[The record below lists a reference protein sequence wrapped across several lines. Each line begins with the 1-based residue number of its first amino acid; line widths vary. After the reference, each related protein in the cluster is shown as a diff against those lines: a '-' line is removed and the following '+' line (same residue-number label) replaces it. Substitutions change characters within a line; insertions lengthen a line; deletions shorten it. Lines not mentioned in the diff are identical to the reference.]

1 VNDVPPPAVSA
12 AQPAAE
18 ARPLLVV
25 ADLNVHIGESHVLQG
40 VSFAVRAGGITGL
53 LGRNGVGKTTTLRG
67 ILGLV
72 DRTGSV
78 VLDGEETTRLAV
90 HEIVRRGVAY
100 VPEDRDV
107 FAGLTVQENLT
118 LAERAGAQ
126 HRYDLVYEL
135 FPELKQRGAQKAGTL
150 SGGQQQMVALAR
162 ALLNADNRILLVDEP
177 TKGLAPLV
185 VRHVVDAL
193 RRAAEVATIL
203 LVEQNLSVAHSLVR
217 DVVVLDQ
224 GRVSFTG
231 EVEQLIGDPALA
243 RRHLGLAAA
252 GSH

>member
-1 VNDVPPPAVSA
+1 MTEPA
-12 AQPAAE
+12 PAA
-18 ARPLLVV
+18 ARDTLLAVR
-25 ADLNVHIGESHVLQG
+25 DLNVFFGESHILQG
-40 VSFAVRAGGITGL
+40 VSFGVRRGGITGL

-67 ILGLV
+67 ILGMV
-72 DRTGSV
+72 PRTGSV
-78 VLDGEETTRLAV
+78 VFDGAETTRLAT

-107 FAGLTVQENLT
+107 FAGLTVEENLR
-118 LAERAGAQ
+118 LAERASAPL
-126 HRYDLVYEL
+126 RYDLVYEL
-135 FPELKQRGAQKAGTL
+135 FPELKQRAAQKAGTL

-162 ALLNADNRILLVDEP
+162 ALLNGDNRILLVDEP

-193 RRAAEVATIL
+193 RRAAEATTIL

-231 EVEQLIGDPALA
+231 DVEQLMGDPALA

>member
-1 VNDVPPPAVSA
+1 MSD
-12 AQPAAE
+12 PAAST
-18 ARPLLVV
+18 AAAGPLLDVR
-25 ADLNVHIGESHVLQG
+25 DLNVYFGESHILQG
-40 VSFAVRAGGITGL
+40 VSFGVKRGGITGL

-72 DRTGSV
+72 PRTGSV
-78 VLDGEETTRLAV
+78 VFDGDETVRLGT

-107 FAGLTVQENLT
+107 FAGLTVEENLR
-118 LAERAGAQ
+118 LAERAGAPL
-126 HRYDLVYEL
+126 RYDLVYEL
-135 FPELKQRGAQKAGTL
+135 FPELKQRAGQKAGTL
-150 SGGQQQMVALAR
+150 SGGQQQMVALSR
-162 ALLNADNRILLVDEP
+162 ALLNGDNRILLVDEP

-231 EVEQLIGDPALA
+231 DVEQLMGDPALA

>member
-1 VNDVPPPAVSA
+1 VNDAARSVPAGDA
-12 AQPAAE
+12 L
-18 ARPLLVV
+18 LLVV
-25 ADLNVHIGESHVLQG
+25 RDLNVFIGESHILQG
-40 VSFAVRAGGITGL
+40 VSFGVRRGGITGL

-67 ILGLV
+67 ILGMIA
-72 DRTGSV
+72 RTGSV
-78 VLDGEETTRLAV
+78 LLAGEETTRLAT

-107 FAGLTVQENLT
+107 FAGLTVEENLR
-118 LAERAGAQ
+118 LAERAGAPL
-126 HRYDLVYEL
+126 RYDLVYEL
-135 FPELKQRGAQKAGTL
+135 FPELKERAAQKAGTL

-162 ALLNADNRILLVDEP
+162 ALLNGDNKILLVDEP

-193 RRAAEVATIL
+193 QRAAEIATIL
-203 LVEQNLSVAHSLVR
+203 LVEQNLSVAHKLVK

-231 EVEQLIGDPALA
+231 DVEQLMGDPALA
-243 RRHLGLAAA
+243 RRHLGLAAV

>member
-1 VNDVPPPAVSA
+1 MTAP
-12 AQPAAE
+12 AQPAVGAP
-18 ARPLLVV
+18 AILLAVR
-25 ADLNVHIGESHVLQG
+25 DLNVYLAESHILQG
-40 VSFAVRAGGITGL
+40 VSFDVRAGGITGL

-72 DRTGSV
+72 PRTGSV
-78 VLDGEETTRLAV
+78 VLDGVETTKLPT
-90 HEIVRRGVAY
+90 HEIVRRGVAS

-107 FAGLTVQENLT
+107 FAGLTVEENLR
-118 LAERAGAQ
+118 LAERAGAPL
-126 HRYDLVYEL
+126 RYDLVYEL
-135 FPELKQRGAQKAGTL
+135 FPELEQRAAQKAGTL

-162 ALLNADNRILLVDEP
+162 ALLNGDNRILLVDEP

-185 VRHVVDAL
+185 VRHVVEGL
-193 RRAAEVATIL
+193 RRAAEAATIL
-203 LVEQNLSVAHSLVR
+203 LVEQNLSVAHRLVR
-217 DVVVLDQ
+217 DVIVLAQ

-231 EVEQLIGDPALA
+231 DVDQLMGDAALA

>member
-1 VNDVPPPAVSA
+1 VSDPAQAAPAGTLLDV
-12 AQPAAE
+12 
-18 ARPLLVV
+18 R
-25 ADLNVHIGESHVLQG
+25 DLNVFFGESHILQG
-40 VSFAVRAGGITGL
+40 VSFGVRRGGITGL

-67 ILGLV
+67 ILGMV
-72 DRTGSV
+72 TRTGSV
-78 VLDGEETTRLAV
+78 VFDGDETTRLAT

-107 FAGLTVQENLT
+107 FAGLTVEENLR
-118 LAERAGAQ
+118 LAERAGAPL
-126 HRYDLVYEL
+126 RYDLVYEL
-135 FPELKQRGAQKAGTL
+135 FPELKQRAAQKAGTL

-162 ALLNADNRILLVDEP
+162 ALLNGDNEILLVDEP

-193 RRAAEVATIL
+193 RRAADVATIL
-203 LVEQNLSVAHSLVR
+203 LVEQNLSVAHKLVK

-231 EVEQLIGDPALA
+231 DVEQLMGDPALA
-243 RRHLGLAAA
+243 RRHLGLAAV

>member
-1 VNDVPPPAVSA
+1 VSA
-12 AQPAAE
+12 AAA
-18 ARPLLVV
+18 AAAATPLLEVR
-25 ADLNVHIGESHVLQG
+25 DLHAYLSESHVLQG
-40 VSFAVRAGGITGL
+40 VSFAVRRGGITGL

-72 DRTGSV
+72 PRTGQV
-78 VLDGEETTRLAV
+78 LLDGVDTSSLAV
-90 HEIVRRGVAY
+90 HDVVRRGVAY

-107 FAGLTVQENLT
+107 FAGLTVEENLA
-118 LAERAGAQ
+118 LAERAGAE

-135 FPELKQRGAQKAGTL
+135 FPELKQRAAQKAGTL

-185 VRHVVDAL
+185 VRHVVEAL
-193 RRAAEVATIL
+193 RRAAEIATIL
-203 LVEQNLSVAHSLVR
+203 LVEQNLSVAHKLVH
-217 DVVVLDQ
+217 DVIVLDQ

-231 EVEQLIGDPALA
+231 TVDALMGDPALA
-243 RRHLGLAAA
+243 RRHLGLAAV
-252 GSH
+252 GGH

>member
-1 VNDVPPPAVSA
+1 VNDAARSVPAGDA
-12 AQPAAE
+12 L
-18 ARPLLVV
+18 LLVV
-25 ADLNVHIGESHVLQG
+25 RDLNVFIGESHILQG
-40 VSFAVRAGGITGL
+40 VSFDVRRGGITGL

-67 ILGLV
+67 ILGMIA
-72 DRTGSV
+72 RTGSV
-78 VLDGEETTRLAV
+78 LLAGEETTRLAT

-107 FAGLTVQENLT
+107 FAGLTVEENLR
-118 LAERAGAQ
+118 LAERAGAPL
-126 HRYDLVYEL
+126 RYDLVYEL
-135 FPELKQRGAQKAGTL
+135 FPELKQRAAQKAGTL

-162 ALLNADNRILLVDEP
+162 ALLNGDNKILLVDEP

-193 RRAAEVATIL
+193 QRAAEIATIL
-203 LVEQNLSVAHSLVR
+203 LVEQNLSVAHKLVK

-231 EVEQLIGDPALA
+231 DVEQLMGDPALA
-243 RRHLGLAAA
+243 RRHLGLAAV

>member
-1 VNDVPPPAVSA
+1 MSA
-12 AQPAAE
+12 AQTVAGTDT
-18 ARPLLVV
+18 LLAVS
-25 ADLNVHIGESHVLQG
+25 DLNVYIGESHILQG
-40 VSFAVRAGGITGL
+40 VSFGVRRGGITGL

-67 ILGLV
+67 ILGLIP
-72 DRTGSV
+72 RTGSV
-78 VLDGEETTRLAV
+78 LLDGAETTRLAT

-107 FAGLTVQENLT
+107 FAGLTVEENLR
-118 LAERAGAQ
+118 LAERAGAPL
-126 HRYDLVYEL
+126 RYDLVYEL
-135 FPELKQRGAQKAGTL
+135 FPELKQRAAQKAGTL

-162 ALLNADNRILLVDEP
+162 ALLNGDNTILLVDEP

-193 RRAAEVATIL
+193 RRAAEIATIL
-203 LVEQNLSVAHSLVR
+203 LVEQNLSVAHSLVK

-231 EVEQLIGDPALA
+231 NVEQLMGDPALA
-243 RRHLGLAAA
+243 RRHLGLAAV
-252 GSH
+252 GGH

>member
-1 VNDVPPPAVSA
+1 MSA
-12 AQPAAE
+12 APAA
-18 ARPLLVV
+18 AATPLLEVR
-25 ADLNVHIGESHVLQG
+25 DLHAYLSESHVLQG
-40 VSFAVRAGGITGL
+40 VSFAVRRGGITGL

-72 DRTGSV
+72 PRTGQV
-78 VLDGEETTRLAV
+78 LLDGDDTSSLAV
-90 HEIVRRGVAY
+90 HDVVRRGVAY

-107 FAGLTVQENLT
+107 FAGLTVEENLA
-118 LAERAGAQ
+118 LAERAGAE

-135 FPELKQRGAQKAGTL
+135 FPELKQRAAQKAGTL

-185 VRHVVDAL
+185 VRHVVEAL
-193 RRAAEVATIL
+193 RRAAEIATIL
-203 LVEQNLSVAHSLVR
+203 LVEQNLSVAHKLVH
-217 DVVVLDQ
+217 DVIVLDQ

-231 EVEQLIGDPALA
+231 TVDELMGDPALA
-243 RRHLGLAAA
+243 RRHLGLAAV
-252 GSH
+252 GGH

>member
-1 VNDVPPPAVSA
+1 MSAAEPAVANVA
-12 AQPAAE
+12 A
-18 ARPLLVV
+18 PLLDVR
-25 ADLNVHIGESHVLQG
+25 DLNVYIGESHILQG
-40 VSFAVRAGGITGL
+40 VSFTVRRGGITGL

-67 ILGLV
+67 ILGMV
-72 DRTGSV
+72 PRTGSAV
-78 VLDGEETTRLAV
+78 FDGEDTMRLAT
-90 HEIVRRGVAY
+90 HEIVRRGIAY

-107 FAGLTVQENLT
+107 FAGLTVEENLK
-118 LAERAGAQ
+118 LAERAGAE

-135 FPELKQRGAQKAGTL
+135 FPELEQRAAQKAGTL

-162 ALLNADNRILLVDEP
+162 ALLNADNRLLLVDEP

-185 VRHVVDAL
+185 VRNVVDAL
-193 RRAAEVATIL
+193 RRASELATIL

-231 EVEQLIGDPALA
+231 DVEQLMGDPALA

>member
-1 VNDVPPPAVSA
+1 VTAPDTLLDV
-12 AQPAAE
+12 
-18 ARPLLVV
+18 R
-25 ADLNVHIGESHVLQG
+25 DLNVFFGESHILQG
-40 VSFAVRAGGITGL
+40 VSFGVRRGGITGL

-67 ILGLV
+67 ILGMV
-72 DRTGSV
+72 PRSGSV
-78 VLDGEETTRLAV
+78 VFDGDETTRLAT

-107 FAGLTVQENLT
+107 FAGLTVEENLR
-118 LAERAGAQ
+118 LAERAGAPL
-126 HRYDLVYEL
+126 RYDLVYEL
-135 FPELKQRGAQKAGTL
+135 FPELKQRAAQKAGTL

-162 ALLNADNRILLVDEP
+162 ALLNGDNRILLVDEP

-193 RRAAEVATIL
+193 RRAAEATTIL

-217 DVVVLDQ
+217 EVVVLDQ

-231 EVEQLIGDPALA
+231 DVEQLMGDPALA

>member
-1 VNDVPPPAVSA
+1 MSEVV
-12 AQPAAE
+12 
-18 ARPLLVV
+18 PLLDVR
-25 ADLNVHIGESHVLQG
+25 DLHVYLSESHILQG
-40 VSFAVRAGGITGL
+40 VSFTVKRGGITGL
-53 LGRNGVGKTTTLRG
+53 LGRNGVGKTTTLRA

-72 DRTGSV
+72 PRTGTLL
-78 VLDGEETTRLAV
+78 LDGQDTSGLAV
-90 HEIVRRGVAY
+90 HEVVRRGVAY

-107 FAGLTVQENLT
+107 FAGLSVDENLA
-118 LAERAGAQ
+118 LAERGGAQ

-203 LVEQNLSVAHSLVR
+203 LVEQNLSVAHKLVR

-231 EVEQLIGDPALA
+231 EVDQLMGDPALA
-243 RRHLGLAAA
+243 RRHLGLAAV
-252 GSH
+252 GGH

>member
-1 VNDVPPPAVSA
+1 MSD
-12 AQPAAE
+12 PAAST
-18 ARPLLVV
+18 AAAGPLLDVR
-25 ADLNVHIGESHVLQG
+25 DLNVYFGESHILQG
-40 VSFAVRAGGITGL
+40 VSFGVKRGGITGL

-72 DRTGSV
+72 PRTGSV
-78 VLDGEETTRLAV
+78 LLAGADTTRLAT
-90 HEIVRRGVAY
+90 HDIVRRGVAY

-107 FAGLTVQENLT
+107 FAGLTVEENLR
-118 LAERAGAQ
+118 LAERAGAPL
-126 HRYDLVYEL
+126 RYDLVYEL
-135 FPELKQRGAQKAGTL
+135 FPELKQRAAQKAGTL

-162 ALLNADNRILLVDEP
+162 ALLNGDNEILLVDEP

-193 RRAAEVATIL
+193 RRAAEIATIL
-203 LVEQNLSVAHSLVR
+203 LVEQNLSVAHKLVK

-231 EVEQLIGDPALA
+231 DVEQLMGDPALA
-243 RRHLGLAAA
+243 RRHLGLAAV

>member
-1 VNDVPPPAVSA
+1 MSGA
-12 AQPAAE
+12 A
-18 ARPLLVV
+18 PLLVV
-25 ADLNVHIGESHVLQG
+25 GDLNVHIGESHVLQG

-78 VLDGEETTRLAV
+78 VLGGEETTRLAT

-107 FAGLTVQENLT
+107 FAGLTVEENLR
-118 LAERAGAQ
+118 LAERAGAR

-135 FPELKQRGAQKAGTL
+135 FPELKQRAAQKAGTL

-193 RRAAEVATIL
+193 RRAAEIATIL

-231 EVEQLIGDPALA
+231 DVDQLMSDPALA

-252 GSH
+252 GSR

>member
-1 VNDVPPPAVSA
+1 MSAPAT
-12 AQPAAE
+12 
-18 ARPLLVV
+18 LLAVR
-25 ADLNVHIGESHVLQG
+25 DLNVYLAESHILQG
-40 VSFAVRAGGITGL
+40 VSFDVVAGGITGL

-72 DRTGSV
+72 PRTGSV
-78 VLDGEETTRLAV
+78 TLEGAETTKLPT

-107 FAGLTVQENLT
+107 FAGLTVEENLR
-118 LAERAGAQ
+118 LAERAGAP

-135 FPELKQRGAQKAGTL
+135 FPELQQRAAQKAGTL

-162 ALLNADNRILLVDEP
+162 ALLNGDNRILLIDEP

-193 RRAAEVATIL
+193 RRAAEIATIL

-217 DVVVLDQ
+217 NVIVLDQ

-231 EVEQLIGDPALA
+231 EVDHLMGDPALA
-243 RRHLGLAAA
+243 RRHLGLATA

>member
-1 VNDVPPPAVSA
+1 MNEGALLDV
-12 AQPAAE
+12 
-18 ARPLLVV
+18 R
-25 ADLNVHIGESHVLQG
+25 DLNVRIGEAHILQG
-40 VSFAVRAGGITGL
+40 VSFSVRRGGITGL

-72 DRTGSV
+72 SRTGSV
-78 VLDGEETTRLAV
+78 QLGGEETTRLSV
-90 HEIVRRGVAY
+90 HDIVRRGVAY

-107 FAGLTVQENLT
+107 FAGLTVEENLR
-118 LAERAGAQ
+118 LAERDGTP
-126 HRYDLVYEL
+126 HRYDVVYEL
-135 FPELKQRGAQKAGTL
+135 FPELEQRAAQKAGTL

-193 RRAAEVATIL
+193 RRAAEATTIL
-203 LVEQNLSVAHSLVR
+203 LVEQNLSVAHALVR

-231 EVEQLIGDPALA
+231 DVDQLIGDPALA

-252 GSH
+252 GSHRS

>member
-1 VNDVPPPAVSA
+1 MTAPVHTATGAATLLAV
-12 AQPAAE
+12 
-18 ARPLLVV
+18 R
-25 ADLNVHIGESHVLQG
+25 DLNVYLAESHILQG
-40 VSFAVRAGGITGL
+40 VSFDVRAGGITGL

-72 DRTGSV
+72 PRTGSV
-78 VLDGEETTRLAV
+78 VLDGAETTKLPV

-107 FAGLTVQENLT
+107 FAGLTVEENLR
-118 LAERAGAQ
+118 LAERTGAPL
-126 HRYDLVYEL
+126 RYDLVYEL
-135 FPELKQRGAQKAGTL
+135 FPELRQRAAQKAGTL

-162 ALLNADNRILLVDEP
+162 ALLNGDNRLLLVDEP

-193 RRAAEVATIL
+193 RRAAELATIL

-217 DVVVLDQ
+217 DVIVLDQ

-231 EVEQLIGDPALA
+231 DVDQLMGDPALA

>member
-1 VNDVPPPAVSA
+1 VTDS
-12 AQPAAE
+12 
-18 ARPLLVV
+18 LLGVR
-25 ADLNVHIGESHVLQG
+25 DLNVYFGESHILQG
-40 VSFAVRAGGITGL
+40 VSFAVRRGGITGL

-72 DRTGSV
+72 PRTGSV
-78 VLDGEETTRLAV
+78 VFDGDETVRLGT

-107 FAGLTVQENLT
+107 FAGLTVEENLR
-118 LAERAGAQ
+118 LAERAGAPL
-126 HRYDLVYEL
+126 RYDLVYEL
-135 FPELKQRGAQKAGTL
+135 FPELKQRAAQKAGTL

-162 ALLNADNRILLVDEP
+162 ALLNGDNRILLVDEP

-231 EVEQLIGDPALA
+231 DVDQLMGDPALA

>member
-1 VNDVPPPAVSA
+1 VSGDALLAV
-12 AQPAAE
+12 
-18 ARPLLVV
+18 RDDTLLAVR
-25 ADLNVHIGESHVLQG
+25 DLNVSIGEAHILQG
-40 VSFAVRAGGITGL
+40 VSFAVRRGGITGL

-72 DRTGSV
+72 PRTGSV
-78 VLDGEETTRLAV
+78 LLAGEETTRLPV

-107 FAGLTVQENLT
+107 FAGLTVEENLR
-118 LAERAGAQ
+118 LAERAGVR
-126 HRYDLVYEL
+126 HRYDVVYEL
-135 FPELKQRGAQKAGTL
+135 FPELKQRAAQKAGTL

-162 ALLNADNRILLVDEP
+162 ALLNDDNRLLLVDEP

-193 RRAAEVATIL
+193 RRAAEAATIL
-203 LVEQNLSVAHSLVR
+203 LVEQNLSVAHALVR

-231 EVEQLIGDPALA
+231 DVDQLIGDPALA

>member
-1 VNDVPPPAVSA
+1 VTDPGQPVPTDTLLDV
-12 AQPAAE
+12 
-18 ARPLLVV
+18 R
-25 ADLNVHIGESHVLQG
+25 DLNVFFGESHILQG
-40 VSFAVRAGGITGL
+40 VSFSVRRGGITGL

-67 ILGLV
+67 ILGMV
-72 DRTGSV
+72 PRTGSV
-78 VLDGEETTRLAV
+78 VFDGDETIRLAT

-107 FAGLTVQENLT
+107 FAGLTVEENLR
-118 LAERAGAQ
+118 LAESAGAPL
-126 HRYDLVYEL
+126 RYDLVYEL
-135 FPELKQRGAQKAGTL
+135 FPELKQRAAQKAGTL
-150 SGGQQQMVALAR
+150 SGGQQQMVALSR
-162 ALLNADNRILLVDEP
+162 ALLNGDNRILLVDEP

-185 VRHVVDAL
+185 VRHVVEAL
-193 RRAAEVATIL
+193 RRAAEAATIL

-231 EVEQLIGDPALA
+231 DVDQLMGDPALA